1 MAIQVVESY
10 KVEVYGASANV
21 KIVKGKDYVTI
32 YELALPFIETGTK
45 ALLAEIRE
53 HLVNEMSATPKEI
66 FDPKT
71 IELLKEKFRAR
82 IDKLLGQNIP
92 NLSEENKK
100 QLAAYL
106 INETLGLGIL
116 EFLFSDPYLEEV
128 VVNSSKEPV
137 WVYHKVHGWLKTN
150 VIISDE
156 TQIANYASIIARR
169 VGRQITTLDPLL
181 DAHLVTG
188 DRANATLFP
197 ISTRGNTITIRKF
210 ARKPWTVVD
219 FVANSTM
226 TSEVAA
232 LIWLTMQ
239 YEGNILI
246 SGGTA
251 TGKTSFLQTCLPFI
265 QPNHRI
271 ISIEDTRELLLPE
284 FLHWVP
290 LTTREPNPEGKG
302 AISML
307 DLMVNSLRMRPDRI
321 VVGEI
326 RRQEQAEVLFE
337 AMHTGHSVYSTLH
350 ADTAEQT
357 IGRLINPPIN
367 IPKNQLD
374 AVDLLVVMFR
384 DRRKRFRRVIEIS
397 EIVPVGAE
405 GATSEIIL
413 QPNALYRWRP
423 VTDKLEEHKPSI
435 KLFDRL
441 GLYTGLSGPELKA
454 NMQGKKK
461 ILDWL
466 VKNNIT
472 DLNMIGKIIAQYYN
486 NEDMVI
492 GAASKGAKPDSVI
505 GG

>member
-1 MAIQVVESY
+1 MPEEIVEKY
-10 KVEVYGASANV
+10 KIDIYGASASI
-21 KIVKGKDYVTI
+21 KIISGKDFVTL
-32 YELALPFIETGTK
+32 YDLSLPFIETGTK

-53 HLVNEMSATPKEI
+53 RLITEISVTPKEI

-71 IELLKEKFRAR
+71 IDILKEKFKVR
-82 IDKLLGQNIP
+82 IFKLLEQNIP
-92 NLSEENKK
+92 HLTPENKM
-100 QLAAYL
+100 QLTAYL
-106 INETLGLGIL
+106 INETLGLGVL
-116 EFLFSDPYLEEV
+116 EFLFSDPFLEEV

-150 VIISDE
+150 IVISDE

-219 FVANSTM
+219 FVANNTM
-226 TSEVAA
+226 SSDVAA
-232 LIWLTMQ
+232 LIWMTMQ
-239 YEGNILI
+239 YEGNII
-246 SGGTA
+246 VSGGTA

-290 LTTREPNPEGKG
+290 LTTREANPEGKG
-302 AISML
+302 EITML

-357 IGRLINPPIN
+357 IGRLVNPPIN

-374 AVDLLVVMFR
+374 AIDLLVVMFR
-384 DRRKRFRRVIEIS
+384 DRRKRFRRIIEVS

-405 GATSEIIL
+405 GVSAEVTL

-423 VTDKLEEHKPSI
+423 VTDRLEEHKPSI
-435 KLFDRL
+435 KLFDRI
-441 GLYTGLSGPELKA
+441 GLYTGLGESEIKNDLK
-454 NMQGKKK
+454 NKKK
-461 ILDWL
+461 IIEWL
-466 VKNNIT
+466 VKNNTT
-472 DLNMIGKIIAQYYN
+472 DLNRIGKIIAQYYN
-486 NEDMVI
+486 NEDSVI
-492 GAASKGAKPDSVI
+492 SAASKNSKPESVA